1 MKRNRYQKAL
11 KRMRQ
16 DYLNNQNSDCDVL
29 EELVEKAT
37 PKKVIKLK
45 KEQYG
50 YTHQCPICE
59 QLVGTI
65 VMSRNNEFSPYIEEN
80 DYCCSCGQ
88 ALDWSDDQ

>member
-1 MKRNRYQKAL
+1 MIEIKAVAVTEEEYNE
-11 KRMRQ
+11 
-16 DYLNNQNSDCDVL
+16 YLEFQ
-29 EELVEKAT
+29 EKAT

-65 VMSRNNEFSPYIEEN
+65 VMSRNNEFSPYIEED

-88 ALDWSDDQ
+88 ALD